1 MTNPEMRRK
10 LLDMVAEDQR
20 VRAEL
25 AATGELFDGYA
36 PRMEEVHRRN
46 ARELAGMIERHGW
59 LGKSLVGDNGADAAW
74 LILQHA
80 ISDPELQRG
89 SVPVLRMAVERGE
102 AKPEHL
108 AYLEDRISFFEQ
120 RPQRYGTQ
128 YDWDETGQLNPH
140 PLEDPER
147 VDDYRREVGLP
158 PLAENTERMRE
169 AAADEPQPTDLE
181 KRRREMLAWAK
192 SVGWL

>member
-1 MTNPEMRRK
+1 MNPELRQR
-10 LLDMVAEDQR
+10 LLDMVAEDER

-25 AATGELFDGYA
+25 AVTGELFDGYA

-59 LGKSLVGDNGADAAW
+59 FGKSLVEDDGANAAW

-80 ISDPELQRG
+80 IGEPELQRG
-89 SVPVLRMAVERGE
+89 TLPVLRVAVERGE

-108 AYLEDRISFFEQ
+108 AYLEDRISVFEQ

-128 YDWDETGQLNPH
+128 YDWDESGQLNPRA
-140 PLEDPER
+140 LEDSER
-147 VDDYRREVGLP
+147 VDDYRRAVGLP
-158 PLAENTERMRE
+158 PLAENTERMRQC
-169 AAADEPQPTDLE
+169 AADEPRPADLQ
-181 KRRREMLAWAK
+181 KRKQEMLAWAK